1 MSEVYE
7 DTIAAVSTAMA
18 PGGIGIVRISGKEAF
33 SVGDQIYRGK
43 NGKKLSE
50 QRANTVHY
58 GFVEEKGE
66 RIDEVLAVILKGPHS
81 YTGEDTVEI
90 DCHGGVLA
98 MKRILEAAFRA
109 GARPAQPGEFT
120 RRAFLNGRMDLS
132 QAEAVM
138 DLIQAK
144 NEYALKN
151 SLRQLQGSVRQEIQ
165 EIRENILYEIAYI
178 ESALDDPEHMSLD
191 GYRERLEHTL
201 KQQKKRIEKLIAGS
215 GEGKF
220 LQEGIKTVIL
230 GRPNAGKSSLLNLLA
245 GEEKAIVTE
254 IEGTTRDIVEEQIN
268 LRGIT
273 LRLLDTA
280 GIRESE
286 SRVEQIGIER
296 AKEQAKDADLILY
309 MVDSSMPLDEND
321 EKIMELIREKR
332 AIVLLNK
339 NDLERKVSEKDL
351 EGRVEAPIVSVSVRE
366 NRGIE
371 ELEDQIQELF
381 FHGKIS
387 FNDEI
392 YITNLRHKQALEAAD
407 SSLKLV
413 EQSIADQ
420 MPEDFYSIDLMDAY
434 ESLGKILGE
443 SVGEDLINEIF
454 SKFCTGK

>member
-1 MSEVYE
+1 M
-7 DTIAAVSTAMA
+7 
-18 PGGIGIVRISGKEAF
+18 
-33 SVGDQIYRGK
+33 
-43 NGKKLSE
+43 
-50 QRANTVHY
+50 
-58 GFVEEKGE
+58 
-66 RIDEVLAVILKGPHS
+66 
-81 YTGEDTVEI
+81 
-90 DCHGGVLA
+90 
-98 MKRILEAAFRA
+98 
-109 GARPAQPGEFT
+109 
-120 RRAFLNGRMDLS
+120 
-132 QAEAVM
+132 
-138 DLIQAK
+138 
-144 NEYALKN
+144 
-151 SLRQLQGSVRQEIQ
+151 
-165 EIRENILYEIAYI
+165 
-178 ESALDDPEHMSLD
+178 
-191 GYRERLEHTL
+191 
-201 KQQKKRIEKLIAGS
+201 
-215 GEGKF
+215 
-220 LQEGIKTVIL
+220 IL

>member
-191 GYRERLEHTL
+191 GYRERLEHTV

-321 EKIMELIREKR
+321 EKIMELIRGKR

>member
-98 MKRILEAAFRA
+98 MRRILEAAFRA

-191 GYRERLEHTL
+191 GYRERLEHTV
-201 KQQKKRIEKLIAGS
+201 KQQKNRIEKLIAGS

-321 EKIMELIREKR
+321 EKIMELIRGKR

>member
-1 MSEVYE
+1 M
-7 DTIAAVSTAMA
+7 
-18 PGGIGIVRISGKEAF
+18 
-33 SVGDQIYRGK
+33 
-43 NGKKLSE
+43 
-50 QRANTVHY
+50 
-58 GFVEEKGE
+58 
-66 RIDEVLAVILKGPHS
+66 
-81 YTGEDTVEI
+81 
-90 DCHGGVLA
+90 
-98 MKRILEAAFRA
+98 
-109 GARPAQPGEFT
+109 
-120 RRAFLNGRMDLS
+120 
-132 QAEAVM
+132 
-138 DLIQAK
+138 
-144 NEYALKN
+144 
-151 SLRQLQGSVRQEIQ
+151 
-165 EIRENILYEIAYI
+165 
-178 ESALDDPEHMSLD
+178 
-191 GYRERLEHTL
+191 
-201 KQQKKRIEKLIAGS
+201 
-215 GEGKF
+215 
-220 LQEGIKTVIL
+220 
-230 GRPNAGKSSLLNLLA
+230 
-245 GEEKAIVTE
+245 
-254 IEGTTRDIVEEQIN
+254 EEQIN

>member
-1 MSEVYE
+1 
-7 DTIAAVSTAMA
+7 
-18 PGGIGIVRISGKEAF
+18 
-33 SVGDQIYRGK
+33 
-43 NGKKLSE
+43 
-50 QRANTVHY
+50 
-58 GFVEEKGE
+58 
-66 RIDEVLAVILKGPHS
+66 
-81 YTGEDTVEI
+81 
-90 DCHGGVLA
+90 
-98 MKRILEAAFRA
+98 
-109 GARPAQPGEFT
+109 
-120 RRAFLNGRMDLS
+120 
-132 QAEAVM
+132 M

-191 GYRERLEHTL
+191 GYRERLEHTV

>member
-98 MKRILEAAFRA
+98 MRRILEAAFRA

-191 GYRERLEHTL
+191 GYRERLEHTV
-201 KQQKKRIEKLIAGS
+201 KQQKNRIEKLIAGS

-321 EKIMELIREKR
+321 EKIMELIRGKR
-332 AIVLLNK
+332 AMVLLNK

>member
-191 GYRERLEHTL
+191 GYRERLEHTV
-201 KQQKKRIEKLIAGS
+201 KQQKNRIEKLIAGS

-321 EKIMELIREKR
+321 EKIMELIRGKR
-332 AIVLLNK
+332 AMVLLNK

>member
-1 MSEVYE
+1 
-7 DTIAAVSTAMA
+7 
-18 PGGIGIVRISGKEAF
+18 
-33 SVGDQIYRGK
+33 
-43 NGKKLSE
+43 
-50 QRANTVHY
+50 
-58 GFVEEKGE
+58 
-66 RIDEVLAVILKGPHS
+66 
-81 YTGEDTVEI
+81 
-90 DCHGGVLA
+90 
-98 MKRILEAAFRA
+98 
-109 GARPAQPGEFT
+109 
-120 RRAFLNGRMDLS
+120 
-132 QAEAVM
+132 
-138 DLIQAK
+138 
-144 NEYALKN
+144 
-151 SLRQLQGSVRQEIQ
+151 
-165 EIRENILYEIAYI
+165 
-178 ESALDDPEHMSLD
+178 MSLD
-191 GYRERLEHTL
+191 GYRERLEHTV

-420 MPEDFYSIDLMDAY
+420 MPEDFIPSTLWMPTN
-434 ESLGKILGE
+434 L
-443 SVGEDLINEIF
+443 
-454 SKFCTGK
+454 

>member
-191 GYRERLEHTL
+191 GYRERLEHTV

-392 YITNLRHKQALEAAD
+392 YITNLRHKQALEAAE

>member
-1 MSEVYE
+1 M
-7 DTIAAVSTAMA
+7 
-18 PGGIGIVRISGKEAF
+18 
-33 SVGDQIYRGK
+33 RG
-43 NGKKLSE
+43 N
-50 QRANTVHY
+50 
-58 GFVEEKGE
+58 F
-66 RIDEVLAVILKGPHS
+66 
-81 YTGEDTVEI
+81 
-90 DCHGGVLA
+90 
-98 MKRILEAAFRA
+98 FR
-109 GARPAQPGEFT
+109 
-120 RRAFLNGRMDLS
+120 
-132 QAEAVM
+132 
-138 DLIQAK
+138 
-144 NEYALKN
+144 
-151 SLRQLQGSVRQEIQ
+151 
-165 EIRENILYEIAYI
+165 
-178 ESALDDPEHMSLD
+178 
-191 GYRERLEHTL
+191 
-201 KQQKKRIEKLIAGS
+201 
-215 GEGKF
+215 
-220 LQEGIKTVIL
+220 TVIL

>member
-191 GYRERLEHTL
+191 GYRERLEHTV

-321 EKIMELIREKR
+321 EKIMELIRGKR

-371 ELEDQIQELF
+371 DPGIVF
-381 FHGKIS
+381 PRK
-387 FNDEI
+387 N
-392 YITNLRHKQALEAAD
+392 
-407 SSLKLV
+407 
-413 EQSIADQ
+413 
-420 MPEDFYSIDLMDAY
+420 
-434 ESLGKILGE
+434 
-443 SVGEDLINEIF
+443 IF
-454 SKFCTGK
+454 

>member
-1 MSEVYE
+1 MAEFYD

-18 PGGIGIVRISGKEAF
+18 PGGIGVVRISGKDAL
-33 SVGDQIYRGK
+33 SVGDKIYRGK
-43 NGKKLSE
+43 NGKKLS
-50 QRANTVHY
+50 QQKANTVHY
-58 GFVEEKGE
+58 GFIEENGE
-66 RIDEVLAVILKGPHS
+66 RIDEVLAVVLRAPHS

-90 DCHGGVLA
+90 DCHGGILA
-98 MKRILEAAFRA
+98 MNRILEASLRS
-109 GARPAQPGEFT
+109 GARPAEPGEFT
-120 RRAFLNGRMDLS
+120 RRAFLNGRIDLS

-151 SLRQLQGSVRQEIQ
+151 SLRQLQGSVKKEIQ
-165 EIRENILYEIAYI
+165 EIRQKILYEIAYI
-178 ESALDDPEHMSLD
+178 ESALDDPEHTDLE
-191 GYRERLEHTL
+191 GYGEKLYRAAEEQ
-201 KQQKKRIEKLIAGS
+201 KQKIEKLIAAS

-268 LRGIT
+268 IRGIT

-280 GIRESE
+280 GIRDSL
-286 SRVEQIGIER
+286 SPVEQIGIER

-309 MVDSSMPLDEND
+309 VVDSSAPLNEND
-321 EKIMELIREKR
+321 EEIMDLVRGKKTV
-332 AIVLLNK
+332 VLLNK
-339 NDLERKVSEKDL
+339 NDLDMKVTEQDVGEKL
-351 EGRVEAPIVSVSVRE
+351 EAPAVSISVRE

-371 ELEDQIQELF
+371 ELEDRIQELF

-392 YITNLRHKQALEAAD
+392 YITNIRHKRALEEARD
-407 SSLKLV
+407 SLKLV
-413 EQSIADQ
+413 EASIENG

-434 ESLGKILGE
+434 EALGKILGE

>member
-1 MSEVYE
+1 MAEFYD

-18 PGGIGIVRISGKEAF
+18 PGGIGVVRISGKDAL
-33 SVGDQIYRGK
+33 SVGDKIYRGK
-43 NGKKLSE
+43 NGKKLS
-50 QRANTVHY
+50 QQKANTVHY
-58 GFVEEKGE
+58 GFIEENGE
-66 RIDEVLAVILKGPHS
+66 RIDEVLAVVLRAPHS

-90 DCHGGVLA
+90 DCHGGILA
-98 MKRILEAAFRA
+98 MNRILEASLRS
-109 GARPAQPGEFT
+109 GARPAEPGEFT
-120 RRAFLNGRMDLS
+120 RRAFLNGRIDLS

-151 SLRQLQGSVRQEIQ
+151 SFRQLQGSVKKEIQ
-165 EIRENILYEIAYI
+165 EIRQKILYEIAYI
-178 ESALDDPEHMSLD
+178 ESALDDPEHTDLE
-191 GYRERLEHTL
+191 GYGEKLYRAAEEQ
-201 KQQKKRIEKLIAGS
+201 KQKIEKLIAAS

-268 LRGIT
+268 IRGIT

-280 GIRESE
+280 GIRDSL
-286 SRVEQIGIER
+286 SPVEQIGIER

-309 MVDSSMPLDEND
+309 VVDSSAPLDEND
-321 EKIMELIREKR
+321 EEIMDLVRGKKTV
-332 AIVLLNK
+332 VLLNK
-339 NDLERKVSEKDL
+339 NDLDMKVTEQDVGEKL
-351 EGRVEAPIVSVSVRE
+351 EAPAVSISVRE

-371 ELEDQIQELF
+371 ELEDRIQELF

-392 YITNLRHKQALEAAD
+392 YITNIRHKRALEEARD
-407 SSLKLV
+407 SLKLV
-413 EQSIADQ
+413 EASIENE

-434 ESLGKILGE
+434 EALGKILGE